1 MPTQEV
7 APAARPVA
15 LLRRGRERA
24 HRVLLTGAPDAW
36 GDGTIRYSDTPIA
49 TLTCYA
55 SGWNGWSGASA
66 PLSAGR
72 ATHWSW
78 GDPFAAWQAFVDAQR
93 PALGEH
99 GGIVT
104 ALAYDLKH
112 AVERLPRRLPWPA
125 TPLLFA
131 AAYDW
136 SYCAGPPGGAARL
149 AAATAAG
156 LARARAWYGEPDAA
170 PAPPPARCLRP
181 LLARE
186 AYAALV
192 ARVQDYI
199 AAGDVYQVNLA
210 QPFHAAVCR
219 AHAPALLAAW
229 AEAHPMPYAAY
240 LDGGDWTLLSNSP
253 ECLLRL
259 DGDRIATLPIKGT
272 RRRDAGGALAADAKE
287 RAEHVM
293 IVDLER
299 NDLGRLCLA
308 GSVEVQDL
316 FAERQFPF
324 LVHMVSEVR
333 GRLRPGTALAEVLRA
348 LFPGGSITGAP
359 KIRAMEIIEELE
371 PAPRGFYTGAV
382 GWTEPAGRSVF
393 NLAIRTAVLDAAGL
407 CYWAGGGIVA
417 DSLAARE
424 YAETLLKTEA
434 LMQALRGLERTGA

>member
-7 APAARPVA
+7 APAARHAA
-15 LLRRGRERA
+15 LVRRGGERR
-24 HRVLLTGAPDAW
+24 HRVLLGGGDDAW
-36 GDGTIRYSDTPIA
+36 GDGTVRYSDTPVA

-55 SGWNGWSGASA
+55 SGWNAWR
-66 PLSAGR
+66 AGD
-72 ATHWSW
+72 ATRWRW

-93 PALGEH
+93 PALGDG
-99 GGIVT
+99 GGIASV
-104 ALAYDLKH
+104 LAYDLKH
-112 AVERLPRRLPWPA
+112 ATERLPRRLPWPP

-136 SYCAGPPGGAARL
+136 SYRADGNGRAAITAGDADRL
-149 AAATAAG
+149 AAA
-156 LARARAWYGEPDAA
+156 LAWYAA
-170 PAPPPARCLRP
+170 DDAPPSPPSRRLCPRP
-181 LLARE
+181 VLDRD

-192 ARVQDYI
+192 ARVHEYI

-210 QPFHAAVCR
+210 QPFHADAAR
-219 AHAPALLAAW
+219 ADAAALYAAW
-229 AEAHPMPYAAY
+229 TEQYPMPYAAY
-240 LDGGDWTLLSNSP
+240 VDGGDWTLVANSP
-253 ECLLRL
+253 ECLLRI

-272 RRRDAGGALAADAKE
+272 RRRGGTAKGPLAADAKE

-299 NDLGRLCLA
+299 NDLCRVCRD
-308 GSVEVQDL
+308 GSIEVADL
-316 FAERQFPF
+316 FAERAYPL

-333 GRLRPGTALAEVLRA
+333 GRLRPGVGLATVLRA

-382 GWTEPAGRSVF
+382 GWTEPDGRSVF
-393 NLAIRTAVLDAAGL
+393 NIAIRTAVLDAAGL

-417 DSLAARE
+417 DSRAADE

-434 LMQALRGLERTGA
+434 LMHALRGMERMRA

>member
-7 APAARPVA
+7 APAARHAA
-15 LLRRGRERA
+15 LVRRGGERP
-24 HRVLLTGAPDAW
+24 HRVLLDGDRDAW
-36 GDGTIRYSDTPIA
+36 GDGTVRYSDTPVA

-55 SGWNGWSGASA
+55 SGWNAWTRMGD
-66 PLSAGR
+66 
-72 ATHWSW
+72 ATHWRW

-93 PALGEH
+93 PAIGDA
-99 GGIVT
+99 GGIAT

-112 AVERLPRRLPWPA
+112 AGERLPRRLPWPA

-136 SYCAGPPGGAARL
+136 SYRAEARSGRAWIGASDAAQLAQRL
-149 AAATAAG
+149 A
-156 LARARAWYGEPDAA
+156 WYASADAPLVA
-170 PAPPPARCLRP
+170 PRQPLCPRP
-181 LLARE
+181 LLGRD

-192 ARVQDYI
+192 ERVQAYI

-210 QPFHAAVCR
+210 QPFRVAADR
-219 AHAPALLAAW
+219 ADAPALLAAW
-229 AEAHPMPYAAY
+229 TEHYPMPYVAY
-240 LDGGDWTLLSNSP
+240 LDGGDWTLVSNSP
-253 ECLLRL
+253 ECLLRI
-259 DGDRIATLPIKGT
+259 DGERIATLPIKGT
-272 RRRDAGGALAADAKE
+272 RGRGAGNGNLAADPKE

-299 NDLGRLCLA
+299 NDLGRVCVT
-308 GSVEVQDL
+308 GSVEVADL
-316 FAERQFPF
+316 FAEREFPL

-333 GRLRPGTALAEVLRA
+333 GRLRPRTPLAAVLRA

-382 GWTEPAGRSVF
+382 GWTEADGRTVF

-417 DSLAARE
+417 DSQAGRE

-434 LMQALRGLERTGA
+434 LMHALRGLERMGA